1 LKAPARRGFFNQMT
15 DTLAKVLIIG
25 IPFALSI
32 GWFIYWVQKLVRF
45 HRSQKKKKTP
55 AEPIDRG

>member
-1 LKAPARRGFFNQMT
+1 MT

-32 GWFIYWVQKLVRF
+32 GWFSYWVQKLVRF
-45 HRSQKKKKTP
+45 QRSQKKKQTP
-55 AEPIDRG
+55 ADPIERG